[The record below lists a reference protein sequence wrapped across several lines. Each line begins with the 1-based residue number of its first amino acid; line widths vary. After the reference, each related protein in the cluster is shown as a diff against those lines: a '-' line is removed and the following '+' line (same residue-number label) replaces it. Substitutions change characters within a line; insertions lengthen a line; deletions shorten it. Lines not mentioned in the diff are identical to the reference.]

1 MRKMTEFIE
10 KKDTSATGRKPS
22 GVSTAR
28 MAFYVGIAS
37 ASSVTAAAS
46 AGVVIVNLGS
56 TVGSGVTIDL
66 TAAVGGAPAG
76 AYGGQIF
83 GNGTNFTGGSDESNG
98 SNFFVGTNTN
108 PDFGSTGWFGAS
120 ETVSANA
127 VSGGWFS
134 GGNIGV
140 LAMGDTGYFGFRLP
154 RANST
159 WTYGWIEAYNNGGTL
174 EISRWGYESVI
185 GTSAATPLQS
195 QAVPG
200 MGGLAALACGAA
212 GLRRSRKRSA

>member
-1 MRKMTEFIE
+1 MTEFIE

-66 TAAVGGAPAG
+66 SAAVGGAAAG
-76 AYGGQIF
+76 AYRGQID
-83 GNGTNFTGGSDESNG
+83 GNGTNLTGGSDASNG
-98 SNFFVGTNTN
+98 SDFFVDSNAN
-108 PDFGSTGWFGAS
+108 PDGWFGAS

-140 LAMGDTGYFGFRLP
+140 LAMGDTGYFGFRIP

-159 WTYGWIEAYNNGGTL
+159 WTYGWIEAYNNLGTL

-185 GTSAATPLQS
+185 GMGAATTGQS

>member
-1 MRKMTEFIE
+1 MTEFIE

-83 GNGTNFTGGSDESNG
+83 GNGTNFTGGSEELNG
-98 SNFFVGTNTN
+98 SNFFVGSGTA
-108 PDFGSTGWFGAS
+108 DGWFGAS

-127 VSGGWFS
+127 VSGGWYS

-212 GLRRSRKRSA
+212 GLRRSRKRFA

>member
-1 MRKMTEFIE
+1 MTEFIE

-66 TAAVGGAPAG
+66 SAAVGGAPAG
-76 AYGGQIF
+76 AYAGVISTAG
-83 GNGTNFTGGSDESNG
+83 GTNFVGGSSASNG
-98 SNFFVGTNTN
+98 SKFAVGA
-108 PDFGSTGWFGAS
+108 WFGAS

-159 WTYGWIEAYNNGGTL
+159 WTYGWIEASNNQGTL
-174 EISRWGYESVI
+174 KISRWGYESVI
-185 GTSAATPLQS
+185 GMGAATTGQS

-200 MGGLAALACGAA
+200 MGGLAALACGEA

>member
-1 MRKMTEFIE
+1 MTEFIE

-56 TVGSGVTIDL
+56 TVGSGVIIDL
-66 TAAVGGAPAG
+66 SAAVGGAAAG
-76 AYGGQIF
+76 AYRGQID
-83 GNGTNFTGGSDESNG
+83 GNGTNLTGGSDASNG
-98 SNFFVGTNTN
+98 SDFFVDSNAN
-108 PDFGSTGWFGAS
+108 PDGWFGAS

-140 LAMGDTGYFGFRLP
+140 LAMGDTGYFGFRIP

-159 WTYGWIEAYNNGGTL
+159 WTYGWIEAYNNHA
-174 EISRWGYESVI
+174 ESYVLPQGLSFVL
-185 GTSAATPLQS
+185 GTSMAKFLIRRGSLRRYQIEPKR
-195 QAVPG
+195 
-200 MGGLAALACGAA
+200 CGAA
-212 GLRRSRKRSA
+212 I

>member
-1 MRKMTEFIE
+1 MTEFIE

-22 GVSTAR
+22 DVSTVR

-46 AGVVIVNLGS
+46 AGVVIVDLGS

-66 TAAVGGAPAG
+66 SAAVGGAPAG
-76 AYGGQIF
+76 AYGGQIA
-83 GNGTNFTGGSDESNG
+83 GNGTNFTGGSDEFNG
-98 SNFFVGTNTN
+98 SNFYVNNSTN
-108 PDFGSTGWFGAS
+108 PDGWFGAS

-154 RANST
+154 NVNAEA
-159 WTYGWIEAYNNGGTL
+159 WTYGWIEAYNNQGTL
-174 EISRWGYESVI
+174 EISRWGYESVT
-185 GTSAATPLQS
+185 GMGAATPLQS

>member
-1 MRKMTEFIE
+1 MTEFIE

-66 TAAVGGAPAG
+66 SAAVGGAAAG
-76 AYGGQIF
+76 AYVGIILGS
-83 GNGTNFTGGSDESNG
+83 GTVFSGGSSAANG
-98 SNFFVGTNTN
+98 SSFFLQS
-108 PDFGSTGWFGAS
+108 STHNNGWFGAS

-127 VSGGWFS
+127 VSGSWTD
-134 GGNIGV
+134 GGSVGV
-140 LAMGDTGYFGFRLP
+140 LAIGDTGYFGFRLP

-159 WTYGWIEAYNNGGTL
+159 WTYGWIEAYNNLGTL

-185 GTSAATPLQS
+185 GMGAATTGQS